1 MNDLDGL
8 TLDELEEM
16 GYLDDI
22 KKIISELVKCTEL
35 IDIISNASIDDIK
48 RAINILT

>member
-8 TLDELEEM
+8 TLDEFEEM

-22 KKIISELVKCTEL
+22 KKIISELAKCTEL
-35 IDIISNASIDDIK
+35 IDIISNASIDDVE
-48 RAINILT
+48 RAINNLS